1 MPLESEWDAEA
12 DAVLLGSTALNGIAR
27 KIGNGYIITW
37 DAEALQDWT
46 IQVALKDVKLWT
58 VSSKAK
64 SALEASGKHRMSS
77 DSESTSRGGRGSRSQ
92 PRTKRRAHSG
102 KGPQA
107 QQRVAGKPGEGMR
120 S

>member
-27 KIGNGYIITW
+27 KIGKGYVITW
-37 DAEALQDWT
+37 DDEALQDWT

-58 VSSKAK
+58 VSSKVK

-92 PRTKRRAHSG
+92 PSKRRAHSG

-107 QQRVAGKPGEGMR
+107 RQRVAGKPGGGSR